1 MGRNRN
7 ARGEIPG
14 GRWREATARRVLA
27 RWRESGLSAS
37 AFARASGLANPQRL
51 SWWRRRLERSDVG
64 ALAPLT
70 FLPAEVTG
78 AGGGATVVRLPGGVV
93 LELADAAA
101 VPASWVAALAG
112 ELKRQS

>member
-1 MGRNRN
+1 MRRNRN
-7 ARGEIPG
+7 ANDEIPE
-14 GRWREATARRVLA
+14 GRWREGAARRVLA

-51 SWWRRRLERSDVG
+51 NWWRKRLEKRDAR

-70 FLPAEVTG
+70 FIPAEVTG
-78 AGGGATVVRLPGGVV
+78 AAAATVVRLPGDVV

-101 VPASWVAALAG
+101 VPASWVAALAA